1 MRISDWSS
9 DVCSSDLGAAQRRL
23 AVLAQRGVDAGD
35 LHAQLRGAD
44 GGVVAGGAGAD
55 DDDVELFAHFIR
67 SQRNLGFGIRDWEG
81 GVSAFAESP
90 IPNPQSRDA
99 ARVYIPSSIRC
110 GFSSWFLMYAKNS
123 RSAEHTSVLQSLTSK
138 SYAVFC
144 LKKQKS

>member
-1 MRISDWSS
+1 MI
-9 DVCSSDLGAAQRRL
+9 RRVPRSTL
-23 AVLAQRGVDAGD
+23 PDTLYPYTTLFRS
-35 LHAQLRGAD
+35 

-99 ARVYIPSSIRC
+99 ARGYIPSSIRC
-110 GFSSWFLMYAKNS
+110 GFSSWFLMSTRNS
-123 RSAEHTSVLQSLTSK
+123 TASLTSMMR
-138 SYAVFC
+138 
-144 LKKQKS
+144 